1 MYQLFESL
9 KSHASFSHILV
20 LEDDLIVSPDFYIS
34 GLSLIE
40 ICRKLQKAGIP
51 IYDVNLYN
59 GRSINPTCSLNAVEI
74 SPHFE
79 SHGYLISRETFEE
92 VWNHLDI
99 FMSCNDGWDYSVRL
113 FRVLGMIPRYNLQP
127 CISRTRHIGEFGM
140 HENPLHYKELNYAAV
155 KISNGSKVNWKEFEL
170 LKYDTRDEELVYS
183 TCYDPQNFS
192 GITGPF
198 ISQKLDPS
206 LIF

>member
-1 MYQLFESL
+1 MMVGIILSDFFEWYMQPF
-9 KSHASFSHILV
+9 HF
-20 LEDDLIVSPDFYIS
+20 LIW
-34 GLSLIE
+34 L
-40 ICRKLQKAGIP
+40 
-51 IYDVNLYN
+51 
-59 GRSINPTCSLNAVEI
+59 T
-74 SPHFE
+74 
-79 SHGYLISRETFEE
+79 TFQ
-92 VWNHLDI
+92 
-99 FMSCNDGWDYSVRL
+99 
-113 FRVLGMIPRYNLQP
+113 LGMIPRYNLQP

-140 HENPLHYKELNYAAV
+140 HEVRSSSIKPYSVKYFCQNPLHYKELNYAAV

>member
-1 MYQLFESL
+1 LYQLFESL

-113 FRVLGMIPRYNLQP
+113 FRV
-127 CISRTRHIGEFGM
+127 
-140 HENPLHYKELNYAAV
+140 V
-155 KISNGSKVNWKEFEL
+155 
-170 LKYDTRDEELVYS
+170 
-183 TCYDPQNFS
+183 
-192 GITGPF
+192 
-198 ISQKLDPS
+198 
-206 LIF
+206 